1 MQFGAIDR
9 WSCTGFIS
17 CLIEGC
23 SIPSS
28 VRMTI
33 NGGGCAPEDDSCNLL
48 NGFRVEK
55 VAEKASKSLNRAK
68 SHPVAMVEPRF
79 ETYRALV

>member
-1 MQFGAIDR
+1 MNAFRFVDG

-23 SIPSS
+23 SSPST

-33 NGGGCAPEDDSCNLL
+33 NGGGCAPGDDGCGLL
-48 NGFRVEK
+48 NGYRVEK
-55 VAEKASKSLNRAK
+55 V
-68 SHPVAMVEPRF
+68 V
-79 ETYRALV
+79 

>member
-1 MQFGAIDR
+1 
-9 WSCTGFIS
+9 
-17 CLIEGC
+17 
-23 SIPSS
+23 
-28 VRMTI
+28 MTI